1 MNRIH
6 TTHNFLKTLMQ
17 FLFMIKFNFIDA
29 KENDYSV
36 TFIMQRKLSTKTS
49 LLLPAFPDSVTNS
62 EILITITNRNF
73 DQLYGYTTNLVG
85 INYYKN
91 NNLLVA
97 GRRYHGNC
105 DSKLI
110 FVTQTVDEDLI

>member
-6 TTHNFLKTLMQ
+6 TTYNFLKTLIL
-17 FLFMIKFNFIDA
+17 FLFMINFNFIDA
-29 KENDYSV
+29 NENDYSV
-36 TFIMQRKLSTKTS
+36 TFIIQRKLSTS

-73 DQLYGYTTNLVG
+73 DHLYGYTTNLVG
-85 INYYKN
+85 INHYKN

-97 GRRYHGNC
+97 GRRYHGSC

-110 FVTQTVDEDLI
+110 FVTQTVDEDII